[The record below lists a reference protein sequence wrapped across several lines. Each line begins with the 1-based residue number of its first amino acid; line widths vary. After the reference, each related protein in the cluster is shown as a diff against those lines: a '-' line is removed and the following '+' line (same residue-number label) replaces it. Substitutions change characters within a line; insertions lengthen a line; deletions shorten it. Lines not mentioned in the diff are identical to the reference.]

1 MGGSAV
7 RLYWEVARTT
17 VRRLTTYRGAT
28 VAGIFT
34 NTVFGFLIAY
44 VVAAVFRERPE
55 IGGYDIADALTFT
68 FVTQGML
75 MAVGMFGDV
84 EMAERV
90 QSGDVTVDLFRPYDF
105 QGWWA
110 ATTYGRA
117 AFYAVTR
124 GVPPFLVG
132 ALAFDLRLP
141 DAAWVWPAYLASL
154 LLAVGVGF
162 AWSFLL
168 QLSVF
173 WILDVKGPVHVGWL
187 LANFLSGTLVPLVL
201 LPDGLERVVRMLPF
215 AALIQV
221 PVDVFL
227 GKHRGLGL
235 VGAYLFQAGWL
246 VVLLAAGRLV
256 LARAERR
263 VVVQGG

>member
-1 MGGSAV
+1 M
-7 RLYWEVARTT
+7 RLYREVARTT

-34 NTVFGFLIAY
+34 NTVFGFLMAY

-55 IGGYDIADALTFT
+55 IGGYDLTDALTFT

-75 MAVGMFGDV
+75 MAVGMFGDG

-110 ATTYGRA
+110 AATYGRA

-162 AWSFLL
+162 AWNFLL
-168 QLSVF
+168 QLTVF

-187 LANFLSGTLVPLVL
+187 VANFLSGMLVPLVL

-235 VGAYLFQAGWL
+235 AGAYAFQVAWL

>member
-1 MGGSAV
+1 V

-44 VVAAVFRERPE
+44 VIAAVFEARPE
-55 IGGYDIADALTFT
+55 IGGYDLTDALTYT

-75 MAVGMFGDV
+75 MAVGMFGDM

-90 QSGDVTVDLFRPYDF
+90 RTGDVTVDLFRPYDF
-105 QGWWA
+105 QAWWA
-110 ATTYGRA
+110 ATSYGRA
-117 AFYAVTR
+117 AFYAAAR

-141 DAAWVWPAYLASL
+141 DAAWVWPAYLGSL
-154 LLAVGVGF
+154 ALAVGVGF

-173 WILDVKGPVHVGWL
+173 WILDVRGPVQVGWIT
-187 LANFLSGTLVPLVL
+187 ANLLSGMLVPLVL
-201 LPDGLERVVRMLPF
+201 LPDGLERVVRALPF

-227 GKHRGLGL
+227 GKHRGLD
-235 VGAYLFQAGWL
+235 
-246 VVLLAAGRLV
+246 LLAAYGFQLAWLIVLVAAGRAV